1 MPDALPGEVPDPARP
16 PAGCRF
22 HPRCPISID
31 VCRTDVPE
39 TGRRRRRITR
49 AVCWRAGE
57 DTAAV
62 TAERQTA

>member
-16 PAGCRF
+16 PTGCRF

-39 TGRRRRRITR
+39 PVAVGPEHT